1 MDDNLADRRIRKTR
15 ELIRQALIKLLLR
28 KDLSAI
34 TVSELTGLADINR
47 GTFYLHY
54 KDVPD
59 LFSHIEN
66 ELVEEFSRYIA
77 KYKNHSELLRMP
89 VLGELLQYIVMNA
102 EVCGALLRSRDST
115 FLARIIELS
124 RPASTAEFRQ
134 YYKNWDEKSCNY
146 YYDFVCFGSIG
157 MLRRWLESGMKES
170 VEQVT
175 LMTEK
180 MISLCIQNQEV
191 PPSVSPRSV
200 K

>member
-1 MDDNLADRRIRKTR
+1 MDDNLSDRRIRKTR
-15 ELIRQALIKLLLR
+15 ELIRQALIKLLLQ
-28 KDLSAI
+28 KDLSGI
-34 TVSELTGLADINR
+34 TVSELAALADINR

-59 LFSHIEN
+59 LFSQIED

-77 KYKNHSELLRMP
+77 KYKSHSELLRMP

-115 FLARIIELS
+115 FLIRIIELS
-124 RPASTAEFRQ
+124 RPSSVAEFRR
-134 YYKNWDEKSCNY
+134 YYKNWDEKFCNY
-146 YYDFVCFGSIG
+146 YYDFVCYGSIG

-180 MISLCIQNQEV
+180 MISNCIRGIE
-191 PPSVSPRSV
+191 
-200 K
+200 

>member
-1 MDDNLADRRIRKTR
+1 MEDNLADRRIRKTR
-15 ELIRQALIKLLLR
+15 ELIRQALIRLLNQ

-54 KDVPD
+54 KGVPD
-59 LFSHIEN
+59 LFSQIED

-77 KYKNHSELLRMP
+77 KYKNHSELVRMP

-134 YYKNWDEKSCNY
+134 HYKNWDEKYCNY
-146 YYDFVCFGSIG
+146 YYDFICFGSIG

-170 VEQVT
+170 IEQVT

-180 MISLCIQNQEV
+180 MISICIQNQEA
-191 PPSVSPRSV
+191 PPSIRSV